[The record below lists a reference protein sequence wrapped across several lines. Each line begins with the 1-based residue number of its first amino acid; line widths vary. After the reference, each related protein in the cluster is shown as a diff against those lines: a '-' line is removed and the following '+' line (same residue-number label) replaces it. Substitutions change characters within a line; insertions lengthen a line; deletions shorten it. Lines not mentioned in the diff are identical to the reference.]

1 MINRNNKYHKYKH
14 ISSSLKFR
22 TTQIPSIPYET
33 ISSNERPIV
42 FLIKV
47 TRSRY
52 RNKVVSGRLVSKYP
66 LTLDERI
73 KEARKKLAKMSMAKK
88 WELVRKGYGMWED
101 YPEDWLERLREGT
114 LFFNHMRETSDI
126 NYVLSS

>member
-1 MINRNNKYHKYKH
+1 MFNKNNKYHKYKH
-14 ISSSLKFR
+14 VSSSSKFSM
-22 TTQIPSIPYET
+22 TQIPSIPYET
-33 ISSNERPIV
+33 ISPNERPIV

-52 RNKVVSGRLVSKYP
+52 RNKVVSGRLIGKYP

-73 KEARKKLAKMSMAKK
+73 REAREKLKKMSMDKRWK
-88 WELVRKGYGMWED
+88 LIEESYGMWED

-114 LFFNHMRETSDI
+114 LFFNDMGESSDI